1 MVRTTSQDK
10 IGERVKVL
18 RQKRGWSI
26 RQAADRAGL
35 AHTTWG
41 RIERGEMSADNRFT
55 LAAIATALEVSQS
68 VLTDVPVTA
77 IEADQVDTG
86 GAAYRTMQA
95 VIDADLDYST
105 PTVPIGPIAPLV
117 DELELVYDL
126 RARCDYLGA
135 AKRLPELVR
144 GLHAATHGPDRAD
157 ALRGLALA
165 DEAASFLVRYL
176 GHPASS
182 ALIADRT
189 RQAAVMSEDRVIIGL
204 AAYSQAHAATG
215 CGLYPRALTIAER
228 AVDELLPHTTLPNS
242 LEMLG
247 QLYLTVAFAKYAL
260 GDTTAAIDAV
270 SEAGKIAERTGQS
283 EALHLSF
290 GPTNINFWLVSM
302 HSDSGDPGKAVEL
315 ARQVSPQEVA
325 SVSRQAAFYLDT
337 GRALANL
344 GQVDDA
350 LRMLLLAERL
360 APQRVRRSPIV
371 AETARGLLERARRH
385 GNWSQLHGFC
395 ERVGVQP

>member
-1 MVRTTSQDK
+1 
-10 IGERVKVL
+10 
-18 RQKRGWSI
+18 
-26 RQAADRAGL
+26 
-35 AHTTWG
+35 
-41 RIERGEMSADNRFT
+41 
-55 LAAIATALEVSQS
+55 
-68 VLTDVPVTA
+68 VPVTA

-135 AKRLPELVR
+135 AKRLPNLVR
-144 GLHAATHGPDRAD
+144 GLHAATHGPDRTN

-165 DEAASFLVRYL
+165 DEAASVLVRYL

-189 RQAAVMSEDRVIIGL
+189 RQAAILSEDPVIIGL

-228 AVDELLPHTTLPNS
+228 AVDELLPHTKLANS

-247 QLYLTVAFAKYAL
+247 QLYLTVAFAKYAI
-260 GDTTAAIDAV
+260 GDTSAAMEAV
-270 SEAGKIAERTGQS
+270 SEAGKLAERTGQS

-315 ARQVSPQEVA
+315 ARQVTPQEVA

-344 GQVDDA
+344 GRDEDA
-350 LRMLLLAERL
+350 LRYLLIAERL

-371 AETARGLLERARRH
+371 AETARGLLERARR
-385 GNWSQLHGFC
+385 GGSWSQLRGFC